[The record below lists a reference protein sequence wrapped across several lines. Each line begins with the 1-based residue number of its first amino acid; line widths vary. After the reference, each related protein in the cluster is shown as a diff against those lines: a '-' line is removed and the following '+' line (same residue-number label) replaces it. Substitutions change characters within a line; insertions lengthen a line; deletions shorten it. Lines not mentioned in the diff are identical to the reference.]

1 MGYSSFQKTSLQTNE
16 IHCYFANFNKIS
28 KKVENYKAMLSKEE
42 IERADKFKFL
52 IDKNR
57 FIVSRG
63 ILRKLSGHYLNQDP
77 REVGFKYGK
86 YGKPMYRDI
95 PNLNFNISHSG
106 NMVVLGFVRDNEI
119 GVDVEKIKTDFDVLE
134 IAQNFFSTREV
145 KSLLNIP
152 IENQYRAFYRCWT
165 RKESFIKAKG
175 SGLSFPLHS
184 FAVSLDS
191 DEKAEFLETNW
202 NLNEKN
208 NWKLFSF
215 VPSHNYVG
223 ALSVQGS
230 EYSVKY
236 FDCETGF

>member
-1 MGYSSFQKTSLQTNE
+1 MYLRKSSTIQLSKNE
-16 IHCYFANFNKIS
+16 VHCYIANIDNGLHKLQGYLSILS
-28 KKVENYKAMLSKEE
+28 EDEIIKAN
-42 IERADKFKFL
+42 KFKFL

-63 ILRKLSGHYLNQDP
+63 ILRKISGHYLNQDP
-77 REVGFKYGK
+77 REVVFKYGK

-95 PNLNFNISHSG
+95 QNLNFNISHSG
-106 NMVVLGFVRDNEI
+106 NMVVLGFVRDSEI
-119 GVDVEKIKTDFDVLE
+119 GVDVEKIKADFDVLG

-152 IENQYRAFYRCWT
+152 LEHQYRAFYRCWT

-175 SGLSFPLHS
+175 SGLTIPLHS

-215 VPSHNYVG
+215 VPSHNYIG

-230 EYSVKY
+230 GYSVKY
-236 FDCETGF
+236 IDGESFY